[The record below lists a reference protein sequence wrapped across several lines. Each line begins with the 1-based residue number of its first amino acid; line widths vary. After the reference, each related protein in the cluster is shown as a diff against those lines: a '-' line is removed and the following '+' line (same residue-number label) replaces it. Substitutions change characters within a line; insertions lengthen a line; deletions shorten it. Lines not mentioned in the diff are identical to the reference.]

1 MRIKKRT
8 CIVAAGLAA
17 SVALLGACSNES
29 AGGGGEDVEGDVVT
43 IELGFENTMEEPVGQ
58 AVQYWA
64 DQLEEQSGGQMKLDL
79 YPNSA
84 LGSKPELIDQMVAGE
99 GVITIADGGF
109 YAEFGAPDMGILYG
123 PFFFQSWDEVW
134 NLVESDWYAE
144 QSELLADKGLTLL
157 ASNWIYGDRHLMTTK
172 EVHTPADIAGMN
184 IRLAN
189 SKVFVEGFNAIGANA
204 VAMDLGDVYTG
215 LQTGVV
221 EGVENPMSTLYGQSF
236 QEVAPYLLK
245 TSHIRNFTTWVT
257 STDFLD
263 TLTDEQRELLISTAE
278 EAGLHNNEL
287 AEAADSEY
295 QRMLEDD
302 GVTVSEVT
310 DEERQQWED
319 AAQGF
324 YDLGDELGWSEG
336 LFDTVQEAKSK

>member
-1 MRIKKRT
+1 MRNKKKAS
-8 CIVAAGLAA
+8 IVAAGLVA
-17 SVALLGACSNES
+17 SLALLGACGSDTPE
-29 AGGGGEDVEGDVVT
+29 AGGEAKPVT
-43 IELGFENTMEEPVGQ
+43 IEVGFENTMEEPVGQ
-58 AVQYWA
+58 AVQFWA
-64 DQLEEQSGGQMKLDL
+64 DELEAQSNGTMKLEL
-79 YPNSA
+79 YPSSA

-109 YAEFGAPDMGILYG
+109 YAEFGTPDMGILYG
-123 PFFFQSWDEVW
+123 PFFFETWDEVW
-134 NLVESDWYAE
+134 ALVDSDWYAE
-144 QSELLADKGLTLL
+144 QSDLLAEKGLTLL
-157 ASNWIYGDRHLMTTK
+157 ASNWVYGDRHLMTIK
-172 EVHTPADIAGMN
+172 EVHTPDDIAGMN

-236 QEVAPYLLK
+236 QEVAPHLLK

-257 STDFLD
+257 STEFME
-263 TLTDEQRELLISTAE
+263 TLTDEQRELLFKTAQ

-287 AEAADSEY
+287 AEDADSEY
-295 QRMLEDD
+295 QQMLEDA
-302 GVTVSEVT
+302 GVTVSELT
-310 DEERQQWED
+310 DAERQEWVD

-324 YDLGDELGWSEG
+324 YDLGAELGWSDNLLE
-336 LFDTVQEAKSK
+336 TVQEAKQQ